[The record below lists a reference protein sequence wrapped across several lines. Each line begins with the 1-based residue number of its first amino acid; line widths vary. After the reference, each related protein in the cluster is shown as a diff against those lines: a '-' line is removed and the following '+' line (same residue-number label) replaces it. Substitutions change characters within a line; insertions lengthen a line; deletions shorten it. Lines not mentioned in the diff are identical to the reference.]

1 MARPISSYSMK
12 LLRCVIL
19 LALILGSVA
28 CDRSQ
33 PSGVPETAGGSP
45 AATPA
50 PAPAP
55 SPATAQSEPAPEPA
69 PPVSELK
76 APPPLDNDIPPY
88 AKTGFPDCDNYIEEY
103 RQCLN
108 SRLGA
113 DERKAA
119 AHELTASMNAILG
132 NIGRGVDPSR
142 VANRCKKSRRLA
154 APKLERYGCIL
165 QSP

>member
-1 MARPISSYSMK
+1 MNPKRY
-12 LLRCVIL
+12 VIL
-19 LALILGSVA
+19 LAFLLVA
-28 CDRSQ
+28 AACNRSQ
-33 PSGVPETAGGSP
+33 PSGVPDTGGGN
-45 AATPA
+45 AAPA

-55 SPATAQSEPAPEPA
+55 VSVPSEPMQEPAP
-69 PPVSELK
+69 VRELK
-76 APPPLDNDIPPY
+76 APPPLDSDIPPF

-132 NIGRGVDPSR
+132 NIGRGVEPSR
-142 VANRCKKSRRLA
+142 VASRCKKSRRLA
-154 APKLERYGCIL
+154 APKLESYGCIL
-165 QSP
+165 QTP

>member
-1 MARPISSYSMK
+1 MK
-12 LLRCVIL
+12 LLRCLIL
-19 LALILGSVA
+19 LSFILTAGA
-28 CDRSQ
+28 CNRSQ

-45 AATPA
+45 PPA

-55 SPATAQSEPAPEPA
+55 TPATAQSDPAPEPA
-69 PPVSELK
+69 QPVRELK
-76 APPPLDNDIPPY
+76 APPPLDSDIPPF

-132 NIGRGVDPSR
+132 NIARGVEPSR
-142 VANRCKKSRRLA
+142 IASRCKKSRRLA
-154 APKLERYGCIL
+154 APKMEGYGCIL